1 MRPFQW
7 RLTVRQKTD
16 SLLIVLSNTCSC
28 VVLCRLSAVA
38 RELRTCKTH
47 RLQNDDK
54 LRLSLFMNVLAD
66 DVYRC
71 ISISIPEWERGG
83 KSLRATTEVVHAKC
97 HERSRQLKIDTKVTS
112 SAWGHEYPLSHAF
125 ACAVASG
132 VNRDEHL
139 QALRKVFTGK
149 ELLDARGEL
158 FLQIIKFFDDLR
170 RS

>member
-38 RELRTCKTH
+38 RELRTCKGH

-71 ISISIPEWERGG
+71 ISISIPEWEHGG
-83 KSLRATTEVVHAKC
+83 KSLLATTEVVHVLTCSMVQLALSLKKNHFLLTRSKSPFVIVHLPRLEYNTLRLCQARHLRPPDSC
-97 HERSRQLKIDTKVTS
+97 HL
-112 SAWGHEYPLSHAF
+112 
-125 ACAVASG
+125 
-132 VNRDEHL
+132 
-139 QALRKVFTGK
+139 
-149 ELLDARGEL
+149 ARL
-158 FLQIIKFFDDLR
+158 WKKFKPIKKNNNV
-170 RS
+170 